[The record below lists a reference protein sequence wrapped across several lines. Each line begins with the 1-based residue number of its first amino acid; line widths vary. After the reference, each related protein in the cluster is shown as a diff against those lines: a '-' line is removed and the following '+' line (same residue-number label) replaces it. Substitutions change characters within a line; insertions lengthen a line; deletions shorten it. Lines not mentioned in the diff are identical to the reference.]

1 MPEPIR
7 CCANN
12 LQAFRYGAALQALA
26 DAGED
31 VKLERCLSFCI
42 GCRRQRQASIGGKLV
57 YAADEAEFER
67 LLRGDEWKDGRA
79 EASNTN
85 TAE

>member
-26 DAGED
+26 DAGGD
-31 VKLERCLSFCI
+31 VKLERCLSFC
-42 GCRRQRQASIGGKLV
+42 IGGKLV

-67 LLRGDEWKDGRA
+67 LLRGEDMKDGRA
-79 EASNTN
+79 EAPNTS
-85 TAE
+85 TTE